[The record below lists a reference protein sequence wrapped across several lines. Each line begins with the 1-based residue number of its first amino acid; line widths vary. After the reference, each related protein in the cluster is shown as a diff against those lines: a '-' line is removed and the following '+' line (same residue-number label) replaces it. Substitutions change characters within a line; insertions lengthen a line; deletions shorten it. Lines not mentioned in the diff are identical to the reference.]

1 MVDPRVGAR
10 CAIRD
15 KRAAGAERY
24 HWTVTV
30 VGEPDPVAAGRA
42 GQVAEARSQAEAA
55 LADYAAAWR
64 EIPRDGGIDH
74 G

>member
-1 MVDPRVGAR
+1 MVDPESGAR

-15 KRAAGAERY
+15 TRAAGAERY

-30 VGEPDPVAAGRA
+30 VGKPGQVTAGRA
-42 GQVAEARSQAEAA
+42 GELAEARSQAEAA
-55 LADYAAAWR
+55 SASYPAAWR
-64 EIPRDGGIDH
+64 EIPRDKRGDH